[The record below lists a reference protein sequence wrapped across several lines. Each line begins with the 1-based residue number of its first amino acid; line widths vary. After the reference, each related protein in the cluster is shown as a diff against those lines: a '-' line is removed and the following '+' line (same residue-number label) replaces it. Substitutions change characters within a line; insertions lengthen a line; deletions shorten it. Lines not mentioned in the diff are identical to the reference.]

1 MSDLAATNCGCDCGC
16 GCDSG
21 CSTGCGCN
29 NNCGCNNGC
38 FEKATWYS
46 EVPGLSY
53 TQIKTA
59 ARKKEG
65 TGSWLSAS
73 DPGHF
78 PPFHPEQYVR

>member
-1 MSDLAATNCGCDCGC
+1 MIDLTAIFSATALTDILQHFQRIGAGK
-16 GCDSG
+16 
-21 CSTGCGCN
+21 TGSLQI
-29 NNCGCNNGC
+29 GC